1 MLYQVPV
8 TCLQLRATVN
18 PRHIPFFVLAKQVM
32 ISNLDYTLTEK
43 DVEDF
48 CSTAGAVAG
57 VKLVKKWY
65 AKTSKG

>member
-1 MLYQVPV
+1 
-8 TCLQLRATVN
+8 
-18 PRHIPFFVLAKQVM
+18 M
-32 ISNLDYTLTEK
+32 ISNLDYSLTEN
-43 DVEDF
+43 DVAEF

>member
-1 MLYQVPV
+1 
-8 TCLQLRATVN
+8 
-18 PRHIPFFVLAKQVM
+18 M
-32 ISNLDYTLTEK
+32 ISNLDYNLTEK

-48 CSTAGAVAG
+48 CSAAGAVAG